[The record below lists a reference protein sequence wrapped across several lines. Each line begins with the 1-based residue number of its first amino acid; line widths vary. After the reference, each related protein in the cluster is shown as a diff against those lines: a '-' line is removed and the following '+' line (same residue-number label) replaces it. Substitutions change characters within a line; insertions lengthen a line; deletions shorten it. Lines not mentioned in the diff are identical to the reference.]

1 MAENLIVLLVGNGA
15 REHALAWKLSQ
26 APSVKKVL
34 VFHGN
39 AGTEQGHPKV
49 SNLETNFEATDYR
62 QLAEL
67 ATDIGVGLVVVG
79 PDDAVVDGIEG
90 FFKDVGIPCFAPTKQ
105 AAKLEGSKTF
115 AKDFMAKYNIPT
127 AAYQNFDDIES
138 AKAYVQGVE
147 HRVVIKAD
155 GLAAGKGVVLPE
167 TKQEAFSELDS
178 IMKVDGKFSA
188 AGSSVVIEEFME
200 GDEISILTFSDGKTF
215 RSLPP
220 GQDHKCVF
228 EGNKRP
234 NTGGMGVY
242 SPVPFATQNVLDEI
256 DKSVLQPTF
265 DGLKKEG
272 RPFVGL
278 LFTGVMIT
286 AQGPK
291 VIEYNVWFGDPE
303 TQSAMMLLSEDTDLA
318 AVLLACT
325 SGTLSQAN
333 LSMRSGFAC
342 NVVIAS
348 QGYPGKYVTG
358 VLITLQTCPDGVQ
371 VFHAGPFRD
380 KDGRLRT
387 GGGRV
392 FSVAAWG
399 STLQEAV
406 EAAYEGTKSV
416 HFDGMFSRKD
426 VASRCLLP

>member
-1 MAENLIVLLVGNGA
+1 MAENLIVLLVGKGA

-34 VFHGN
+34 VFPGN

-67 ATDIGVGLVVVG
+67 TTDIGVGLVVVG

-115 AKDFMAKYNIPT
+115 AKDFMANLRP
-127 AAYQNFDDIES
+127 
-138 AKAYVQGVE
+138 GVE

-220 GQDHKCVF
+220 VQDHKRVF

-234 NTGGMGVY
+234 NTGGM
-242 SPVPFATQNVLDEI
+242 
-256 DKSVLQPTF
+256 
-265 DGLKKEG
+265 G

-426 VASRCLLP
+426 IASRQGNSQSSTAESVHGGTAHEGNQGGHVTGDQGLGFLKGVVRSLW

>member
-1 MAENLIVLLVGNGA
+1 MLI
-15 REHALAWKLSQ
+15 HAS
-26 APSVKKVL
+26 
-34 VFHGN
+34 
-39 AGTEQGHPKV
+39 
-49 SNLETNFEATDYR
+49 
-62 QLAEL
+62 
-67 ATDIGVGLVVVG
+67 
-79 PDDAVVDGIEG
+79 
-90 FFKDVGIPCFAPTKQ
+90 
-105 AAKLEGSKTF
+105 
-115 AKDFMAKYNIPT
+115 
-127 AAYQNFDDIES
+127 
-138 AKAYVQGVE
+138 
-147 HRVVIKAD
+147 
-155 GLAAGKGVVLPE
+155 
-167 TKQEAFSELDS
+167 
-178 IMKVDGKFSA
+178 
-188 AGSSVVIEEFME
+188 
-200 GDEISILTFSDGKTF
+200 
-215 RSLPP
+215 
-220 GQDHKCVF
+220 
-228 EGNKRP
+228 
-234 NTGGMGVY
+234 
-242 SPVPFATQNVLDEI
+242 
-256 DKSVLQPTF
+256 
-265 DGLKKEG
+265 G

-291 VIEYNVWFGDPE
+291 VIEYNVRFGDPE

-333 LSMRSGFAC
+333 LTMRSGFAC

-426 VASRCLLP
+426 VASR